1 MPQCAFTHQW
11 SKVGHNGSNR
21 AVFLESWL
29 EDALAELLAL
39 FKWLGQWIQ
48 LINLRINAV
57 HWGFKSLKTL
67 LAENLPIHYIALT
80 VKVIFHSVYF
90 KHVNHYLFMRHV
102 GSYGAWQH
110 EPVFFYWSAQ
120 KEKCF
125 EITCFNLVQCFHINQ
140 LSYINVISYLF
151 VQ

>member
-1 MPQCAFTHQW
+1 MAEQIAMPQCAFTHQW

-21 AVFLESWL
+21 AVFLEIWL

-57 HWGFKSLKTL
+57 HWGFKILKTL

-80 VKVIFHSVYF
+80 VKVILHSVYF

-102 GSYGAWQH
+102 GSHGAWQH
-110 EPVFFYWSAQ
+110 TDETVFFFTGVYRKKSTLTLHVL
-120 KEKCF
+120 
-125 EITCFNLVQCFHINQ
+125 IMYSVST
-140 LSYINVISYLF
+140 
-151 VQ
+151 